1 MERETVKKKL
11 AERFGDKIRI
21 AERSEKRVYVYADND
36 VWVDLASFVFNE
48 LDARFDTGVGV
59 DDRDGVEV
67 MFFFPFDREGYY
79 LTVKTFAKKPK
90 PELDSIS
97 SVIPGAKWIER
108 EIWEMFEVRFR
119 GHPDLRP
126 VVVVT
131 GQQRT
136 QLDRM
141 MAIFDLHADADL
153 DVMVE
158 RQTLPGLLARIVP
171 AAAERLRELR
181 PAYVLVHGDTLT
193 TFAVALAA
201 FYEGLPVGHV
211 EAGLRSHDLRQPFP
225 EEANR
230 RLTDVLTDLDLPPT
244 SLARRHLLAEGKR
257 DDRMVV
263 TGNTAVDAV
272 RWAADRARLPAHVP
286 AGRPLVAVTLHRR
299 ENLPHMAGLAEAL
312 GAVAD
317 AHPDHVFVLPM
328 HRNPAV
334 RDALVPALGRRPN
347 VMLEDD
353 WDYLAMLALLRAAR
367 LVVTDSGGLQEEGP
381 ALGVPVAVVRNV
393 TERPEGVAAGAVRL
407 LGNDPPR
414 LERELLRLLGDDAV
428 LAAMRAAPNPF
439 GDGHAGPRVA
449 DAVAWRLGLGPRPAD
464 WGGAP

>member
-1 MERETVKKKL
+1 MSATAGSGGVARGAGHERAAVVVAFGTRPEASKMAPVVHAL
-11 AERFGDKIRI
+11 ER
-21 AERSEKRVYVYADND
+21 
-36 VWVDLASFVFNE
+36 
-48 LDARFDTGVGV
+48 
-59 DDRDGVEV
+59 
-67 MFFFPFDREGYY
+67 
-79 LTVKTFAKKPK
+79 
-90 PELDSIS
+90 
-97 SVIPGAKWIER
+97 
-108 EIWEMFEVRFR
+108 
-119 GHPDLRP
+119 HPALRP

-141 MAIFDLHADADL
+141 MAIFGLHADTDL
-153 DVMVE
+153 DVMSE
-158 RQTLPGLLARIVP
+158 RQTLPALLARIVP
-171 AAAERLRELR
+171 AAAERLRALR

-211 EAGLRSHDLRQPFP
+211 EAGLRSHDLQQPFP

-244 SLARRHLLAEGKR
+244 PLARRHLLAEGKS
-257 DDRMVV
+257 DERMVV

-272 RWAADRARLPAHVP
+272 RWAAARAELPAHLPV
-286 AGRPLVAVTLHRR
+286 GRPLVAVTLHRR
-299 ENLPHMAGLAEAL
+299 ENLQLLPELAEAL
-312 GAVAD
+312 GRAAD
-317 AHPDHVFVLPM
+317 AHPDHLFVLPM

-334 RDALVPALGRRPN
+334 REALVPALGRRAN

-367 LVVTDSGGLQEEGP
+367 LIVTDSGGLQEEGP
-381 ALGVPVAVVRNV
+381 ALGTPVAVVRNV
-393 TERPEGVAAGAVRL
+393 TERPEGVTAGAVRL
-407 LGNDPPR
+407 LGNDPT
-414 LERELLRLLGDDAV
+414 LVGEQLLALLADGSA

-449 DAVAWRLGLGPRPAD
+449 AAVAWRLGLGPRPDD
-464 WGGAP
+464 WAGAP